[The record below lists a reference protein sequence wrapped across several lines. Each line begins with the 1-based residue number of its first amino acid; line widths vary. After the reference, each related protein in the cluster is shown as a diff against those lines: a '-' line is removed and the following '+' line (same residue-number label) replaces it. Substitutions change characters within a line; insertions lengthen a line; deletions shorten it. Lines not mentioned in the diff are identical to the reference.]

1 MTGMKWMAKRTTVLL
16 ICVLAIALSGCPSKN
31 KAGAGAGEDGAG
43 GPGSEEGL
51 SGSSLSRVQR
61 GGSPEEDG
69 ILKDI
74 HFGYDSSDI
83 DSGERGRLDQN
94 VAWLRDNPRAKIE
107 LEGHCDSRGTIE
119 YNLGLGAKRAKAVK
133 DALVGQGIGAD
144 RISTISYG
152 KELPLCQDESDSCWS
167 RNRRVHSVILK

>member
-16 ICVLAIALSGCPSKN
+16 LCVFAIALSGCPSK
-31 KAGAGAGEDGAG
+31 KGGAGAGEDGAG
-43 GPGSEEGL
+43 GLGTEEGL

-74 HFGYDSSDI
+74 HFGYDSAEI
-83 DSGERGRLDQN
+83 ESGERGRLDQN

-152 KELPLCQDESDSCWS
+152 KELPLCQDESESCWG